1 MSSPAE
7 AQAPRGRAWIAWL
20 AAVFLAALVPRLV
33 YTAQFERSHPQAQRL
48 TIDEASYDSWA
59 REIAGGDW
67 IGSEV
72 FFQEPLYPYA
82 LGVVYGLAGTEVAA
96 QRSFARTTQALLGA
110 ATAVLV
116 ALLGARIASRKSGLV
131 AGFALA
137 LYRPAIW
144 MGALLLKPA
153 LFLPLLTLFAIALLS
168 TRGLESAAPR
178 VRLGRWLIVGVLAG
192 LGALLRGNML
202 ILSPLFVGWPLAR
215 AWIQRSGALAGL
227 PSCAAVALGI
237 ALVLLPVAL
246 RNRAVGGRLVLTTSG
261 AGTNVYGGNNPLNP
275 YGLATEFPW
284 VRGVPEH
291 EATDW
296 LHEAERRVG
305 RALDPAEVS
314 SYWLG
319 QAVESALRE
328 PALHLSI
335 LWNKLRLS
343 LGAYEVPDNHFIEWD
358 ARFVPFLE
366 LPLPGFAILGT
377 LGLAGLLLA
386 LGRAVR
392 RRAPPNPAALELA
405 ALTLLYLATIVLTV
419 TSERVRLAL
428 VPLLLPFAAAW
439 ITGLRRTPRELGVA
453 LASLAGAALFVLWP
467 ILPREKLRED
477 FEERDHNL
485 AVVLLAEP
493 VDVEG
498 AARVAGEL
506 ERRHPSDPRVL
517 ILCADI
523 DYRLARRELESPRV
537 DDAARAQAGEHL
549 KRALARLEHAA
560 SSDKPTA
567 RFQAAALSGAI
578 LQYLGHWADA
588 EERYR
593 AALLFDPS
601 DRDLRRRL
609 AVAVAERAVAAPDPQ
624 ARRRGLEEALALVRA
639 LLAERSEAEL
649 EGLAARFS
657 DALGS

>member
-1 MSSPAE
+1 MSAPAE
-7 AQAPRGRAWIAWL
+7 APSPRGRAWIAWL
-20 AAVFLAALVPRLV
+20 AAVFVAALVPRLV

-48 TIDEASYDSWA
+48 TIDEASYDRWA
-59 REIAGGDW
+59 REIAGGEW
-67 IGSEV
+67 IGREI
-72 FFQEPLYPYA
+72 FFQEPLYSYA
-82 LGVVYGLAGTEVAA
+82 LGVVYRVAGADPAA
-96 QRSFARTTQALLGA
+96 QRSLARGLQALLGA

-116 ALLGARIASRKSGLV
+116 ALLGARIASRKAGLV
-131 AGFALA
+131 AGFAMA

-153 LFLPLLTLFAIALLS
+153 LFLPLVTLFAIALLS
-168 TRGLESAAPR
+168 TRGLESAPPR
-178 VRLGRWLIVGVLAG
+178 KRLGRWLLVGFLAG

-202 ILSPLFVGWPLAR
+202 ILSPLFVAWPLAR
-215 AWIQRSGALAGL
+215 ALVQRSGARAALA
-227 PSCAAVALGI
+227 SCAAVLLGI
-237 ALVLLPVAL
+237 ALALMPVAL

-261 AGTNVYGGNNPLNP
+261 AGTNVYGGNNPHNP

-291 EATDW
+291 EAGDW
-296 LHEAERRVG
+296 RHEAERRVG
-305 RALDPAEVS
+305 RALDPSEVS

-319 QAVESALRE
+319 EAVESALRD
-328 PALHLSI
+328 PALHVSI

-358 ARFVPFLE
+358 ARFVPL
-366 LPLPGFAILGT
+366 LAWPLPGFAVVGT

-386 LGRAVR
+386 LAQAVR
-392 RRAPPNPAALELA
+392 RRAPANPAALELA
-405 ALTLLYLATIVLTV
+405 ALFALYLGTIVLTV

-428 VPLLLPFAAAW
+428 VPMLLPFAAAW
-439 ITGLRRTPRELGVA
+439 ICGLRRSPRELG
-453 LASLAGAALFVLWP
+453 ASLACLAVAGVLVLAP
-467 ILPREKLRED
+467 VLPDEKLRED

-493 VDVEG
+493 VDLEG

-517 ILCADI
+517 VLCADV
-523 DYRLARRELESPRV
+523 DYRLARRQLDDPRL
-537 DDAARAQAGEHL
+537 DAAGRARAGDL
-549 KRALARLEHAA
+549 LVRALARLQHAGA
-560 SSDKPTA
+560 SDKPTT
-567 RFQAAALSGAI
+567 RFQAEALSGAI
-578 LQYLGHWADA
+578 LQYLGRWADA

-593 AALLFDPS
+593 SALLFDPS

-609 AVAVAERAVAAPDPQ
+609 AVSVAERAVAAEDAE
-624 ARRRGLEEALALVRA
+624 ARRRGLREALALVQA
-639 LLAERSEAEL
+639 LIAEQPDGEL
-649 EGLAARFS
+649 ERLAAQLG